1 MEVQMSSL
9 IATLR
14 TVRRLPIRQLREA
27 VHTLRGLEIRMQE
40 IAEGLL
46 HLIAPVQPALDNLKD
61 VAFLTLSNQ

>member
-1 MEVQMSSL
+1 MSSL